1 MGILSFLY
9 ILAAVGVNE
18 QPAPAGL
25 SFWAVQAVSE
35 QRTEKYFGAGLDEI
49 RDEVSSLPFD
59 SFYLITGVHQNIAF
73 GQEARIPIDKRYT
86 LFVAPV
92 SRDAETRLTLSLR
105 LELQPARP
113 EEKPIIALSTKVTF
127 TSGSKVKLGG
137 FRLERGELVLVLAG
151 R

>member
-1 MGILSFLY
+1 MGILSLLY
-9 ILAAVGVNE
+9 MLTLAGVTE

-49 RDEVSSLPFD
+49 RDEVGSLPFD
-59 SFYLITGVHQNIAF
+59 SFYLIAGVHQNIAF

-86 LFVAPV
+86 LYVAPV
-92 SRDAETRLTLSLR
+92 SRDADTRLTLALR
-105 LELQPARP
+105 LELMPAQP

-127 TSGSKVKLGG
+127 ASGSKIKLGG
-137 FRLERGELVLVLAG
+137 FRLDRGELVLVLAG